1 MTQCHSFLSFLKIIF
16 FIYIRRWIFTKH
28 CDNHFMIYVSQIIIL
43 YAVNLGFPCGSVVK
57 ILPGNAGNAADV
69 GVIPGLGRSPGEVNG
84 NPLQYSCLENSMD
97 RGAWQVTVHGV
108 TRS

>member
-1 MTQCHSFLSFLKIIF
+1 MNIHQ
-16 FIYIRRWIFTKH
+16 H
-28 CDNHFMIYVSQIIIL
+28 CDNHFMIYVSQIIML
-43 YAVNLGFPCGSVVK
+43 YAVNLGFPCGSMVK

-108 TRS
+108 TKSCTCLNDGAPIY